1 LTPERVLALPRTRRL
16 NPDLD
21 RTAWASSTSP
31 SSRSSRQPA
40 PLVAGDRSRYSLPAL
55 AEQKITYSTTTQSA
69 AFNAKTRMV
78 RIHTDSICSIEFGTN
93 PTATTS
99 TGRMAAGATEY
110 HGVPVGQ
117 NYMVAVITNT

>member
-1 LTPERVLALPRTRRL
+1 MGILYITEFAQLA
-16 NPDLD
+16 
-21 RTAWASSTSP
+21 P
-31 SSRSSRQPA
+31 SGA
-40 PLVAGDRSRYSLPAL
+40 PGGWGQVPLQPAL

>member
-1 LTPERVLALPRTRRL
+1 MGILYITEFAQLA
-16 NPDLD
+16 
-21 RTAWASSTSP
+21 
-31 SSRSSRQPA
+31 PA
-40 PLVAGDRSRYSLPAL
+40 GAPGGWGQVPLQPAL